1 MFLGKIIICFCS
13 DPVFHIQ
20 NKALAVVAVFDAFIG
35 RVTGN
40 CWLVLDIGLIII
52 LEGTKSRERKTLEIV
67 QCFVTCIDLPRRRNR
82 IILYFKY
89 LLSTGTVS
97 AAFNFLFSLL
107 SLAKSSDRYS
117 WTVFHSD
124 EDFFTIYLVCF
135 FSEDLLSYF
144 NCLCSLISWSFLNK
158 MN

>member
-1 MFLGKIIICFCS
+1 MAWLSYLKGQKVVRGKLWRLCSVSSRVLICREEKTELFCTLSICFLR
-13 DPVFHIQ
+13 
-20 NKALAVVAVFDAFIG
+20 A
-35 RVTGN
+35 R
-40 CWLVLDIGLIII
+40 
-52 LEGTKSRERKTLEIV
+52 
-67 QCFVTCIDLPRRRNR
+67 
-82 IILYFKY
+82 
-89 LLSTGTVS
+89 VS

-144 NCLCSLISWSFLNK
+144 NCLCSLTSWTFLNK
-158 MN
+158 MNYYFKDKFKLSPVIIGFFNLLTKCLVSTEKFSLISSNFLSK